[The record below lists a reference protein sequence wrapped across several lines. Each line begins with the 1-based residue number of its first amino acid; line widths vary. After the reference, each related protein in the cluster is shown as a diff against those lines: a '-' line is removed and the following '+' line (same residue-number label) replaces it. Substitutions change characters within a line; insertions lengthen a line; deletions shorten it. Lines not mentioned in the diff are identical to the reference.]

1 MSAPNL
7 ANISTI
13 TAKSVQAALT
23 TTLTTEILANA
34 SSSNKVFKVNNII
47 IANIDGSSAVD
58 ISVAITKSG
67 GSPIMIASTVSVPAD
82 ATLVVVD
89 KNTSLY
95 LEEGDNIE
103 AGASAASDATITIN
117 YEELS

>member
-1 MSAPNL
+1 MAAPNL
-7 ANISTI
+7 VNVSTI

-34 SSSNKVFKVNNII
+34 GSSGKVFKINNII
-47 IANIDGSSAVD
+47 VANIDGSSSVD
-58 ISVAITKSG
+58 VSVAITKSG
-67 GSPIMIASTVSVPAD
+67 GSPIMIASTVGVPAD
-82 ATLVVVD
+82 ATLVVSNSD
-89 KNTSLY
+89 TTIY

-103 AGASAASDATITIN
+103 AGASANSDAVITIN

>member
-1 MSAPNL
+1 MAAPNL
-7 ANISTI
+7 VNVSTI
-13 TAKSVQAALT
+13 TAKSVQADLG

>member
-1 MSAPNL
+1 MAAPNL
-7 ANISTI
+7 VNVGTI
-13 TAKSVQAALT
+13 TAKSVQAALD

-34 SSSNKVFKVNNII
+34 SSSGKVFKVNNILV
-47 IANIDGSSAVD
+47 ANIDGTNSAD
-58 ISVAITKSG
+58 ASVAITKSG
-67 GSPIMIASTVSVPAD
+67 GSPIMIASTVAVPAD
-82 ATLVVVD
+82 STLVVVD

-103 AGASAASDATITIN
+103 AGASAASDLTITIN